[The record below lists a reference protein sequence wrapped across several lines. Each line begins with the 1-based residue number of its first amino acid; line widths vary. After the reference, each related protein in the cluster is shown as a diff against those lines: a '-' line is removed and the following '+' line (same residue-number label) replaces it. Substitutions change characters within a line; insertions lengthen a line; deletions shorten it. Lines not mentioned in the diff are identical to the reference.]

1 MHDFVQI
8 ACDSLISCLVL
19 YVYIYSTEEEERTE
33 RLKYKKK
40 ARNKRKKF
48 QALPSLA
55 VDNDEENEDKEQM

>member
-1 MHDFVQI
+1 MSLYKFV
-8 ACDSLISCLVL
+8 LIVSSAVWS
-19 YVYIYSTEEEERTE
+19 YIYSTEEEERTE

-55 VDNDEENEDKEQM
+55 VDNDEKNEDKEQM